1 MRSFTLRALC
11 VNWYYALLNLLHR
24 PLIRRTKIDPF
35 HQVFPEFQAL
45 ILDMQSPVVVE
56 IGARNFTGVTRRHL
70 FPSAE
75 RYVGFDIYS
84 GEGVD
89 VVGDVH
95 QLSNYF
101 PPNSI
106 DAILSVSVFEHLVF
120 PWKVVLEINRVLKP
134 GGYVFV
140 ATHATWPPHEL
151 PWDFWRYPV
160 AGLTNLFIRETG
172 FEIISATE
180 GLPCKLYSLV
190 TDPPTRAL
198 YKFNLNMGVTAIAK
212 KISDYDST
220 RLRWDV
226 DVSQAVSSR
235 YPMPHQKA

>member
-1 MRSFTLRALC
+1 M
-11 VNWYYALLNLLHR
+11 NWYYALLNLLHR
-24 PLIRRTKIDPF
+24 PLIQRVKIDPY
-35 HQVFPEFQAL
+35 HQVFPEFQTL
-45 ILDMQSPVVVE
+45 IQDMQSPVVLE
-56 IGARNFTGVTRRHL
+56 IGARNVTGVTRRHL
-70 FPSAE
+70 FPSVG

-89 VVGDVH
+89 VVGDAH

-106 DAILSVSVFEHLVF
+106 DAIFSVSVFEHLVF

-134 GGYVFV
+134 GGYVYV
-140 ATHATWPPHEL
+140 STHPTWPPHEL

-160 AGLTNLFIRETG
+160 AGLTSLFICETG
-172 FEIISATE
+172 FEIVSATE
-180 GLPCKLYSLV
+180 GLPCKPYSLV
-190 TDPPTRAL
+190 TDPPTRAFF
-198 YKFNLNMGVTAIAK
+198 KSTLNMGVAAIAK
-212 KISDYDST
+212 KICDYDPA

-226 DVSQAVSSR
+226 DVSQAVSSQ